1 MYVHIKKVGVKM
13 NNIHVK
19 KGDTVMVNSGA
30 DKGKKGKVLQAMPS
44 ENKILVEGVNVRTKH
59 TKPRR
64 AGETGG
70 IVKQAATVNVS
81 KVMVVCKK
89 CNSVTRVAHTTLKDG
104 SKVRTCKKCNE
115 SLDK

>member
-1 MYVHIKKVGVKM
+1 M
-13 NNIHVK
+13 NIK
-19 KGDTVMVNSGA
+19 KGDTVQIISGD
-30 DKGKKGKVLQAMPS
+30 DKGKKGKVLEAIPS
-44 ENKILVEGVNVRTKH
+44 ENRVLVEGINIQTKH

-70 IVKQAATVNVS
+70 IVKQEAPVSAS

-89 CNSVTRVAHTTLKDG
+89 CNSVTRVAHTFLKDG

>member
-1 MYVHIKKVGVKM
+1 V
-13 NNIHVK
+13 NVK
-19 KGDTVMVNSGA
+19 KGDTVQIISGE
-30 DKGKKGKVLQAMPS
+30 DKGKKGKVLQAMPT
-44 ENKILVEGVNVRTKH
+44 ENRVLVEGINIQTKH

-70 IVKQAATVNVS
+70 IVKQEAPVNAA

>member
-1 MYVHIKKVGVKM
+1 M
-13 NNIHVK
+13 NIK
-19 KGDTVMVNSGA
+19 KGDTVQIISGD

-44 ENKILVEGVNVRTKH
+44 ENRVLVEGINIQTKH

-70 IVKQAATVNVS
+70 IVKESAPVNVS

-89 CNSVTRVAHTTLKDG
+89 CNSVTRVAHTTIDG
-104 SKVRTCKKCNE
+104 KKVRTCKKCNE
-115 SLDK
+115 ALDAK

>member
-1 MYVHIKKVGVKM
+1 V
-13 NNIHVK
+13 NVK
-19 KGDTVMVNSGA
+19 KGDTVQIISGE

-44 ENKILVEGVNVRTKH
+44 TNRVLVEGINIQTKH

-70 IVKQAATVNVS
+70 IVKQAAPVNVS

-104 SKVRTCKKCNE
+104 TKVRTCKKCNE
-115 SLDK
+115 TLDAK

>member
-1 MYVHIKKVGVKM
+1 M
-13 NNIHVK
+13 NIK
-19 KGDTVMVNSGA
+19 KGDTVQIISGD

-44 ENKILVEGVNVRTKH
+44 ENRVLVEGINVQTKH

-70 IVKQAATVNVS
+70 IVKQAAPVNAS

-89 CNSVTRVAHTTLKDG
+89 CNSVTRVAHTILSDG
-104 SKVRTCKKCNE
+104 TKVRTCKKCKE
-115 SLDK
+115 SLDVK

>member
-1 MYVHIKKVGVKM
+1 M
-13 NNIHVK
+13 NIK
-19 KGDTVMVNSGA
+19 KGDTVQIISGE

-70 IVKQAATVNVS
+70 IVKQSVAINAS
-81 KVMVVCKK
+81 KAMVVCKK
-89 CNSVTRVAHTTLKDG
+89 CNTVTRVAHTTLSDG
-104 SKVRTCKKCNE
+104 TKVRTCKKCNAE
-115 SLDK
+115 LDAK

>member
-1 MYVHIKKVGVKM
+1 V
-13 NNIHVK
+13 NVK
-19 KGDTVMVNSGA
+19 KGDTVQIISGE
-30 DKGKKGKVLQAMPS
+30 DKGKKGKVLQAMPT
-44 ENKILVEGVNVRTKH
+44 ENRVLVEGINIQTKH

-70 IVKQAATVNVS
+70 IVKESAPVNVS

-89 CNSVTRVAHTTLKDG
+89 CNKVTRVAHTTLKDG
-104 SKVRTCKKCNE
+104 SKVRTCKNCNE

>member
-1 MYVHIKKVGVKM
+1 M
-13 NNIHVK
+13 NVK
-19 KGDTVMVNSGA
+19 KGDTVQIISGD
-30 DKGKKGKVLQAMPS
+30 DKGKKGKVLEAMPS
-44 ENKILVEGVNVRTKH
+44 SNRVLVEGINIQTKH

-70 IVKQAATVNVS
+70 IVKQEAPVSTS

-104 SKVRTCKKCNE
+104 SKVRVCKKCNE

>member
-1 MYVHIKKVGVKM
+1 M
-13 NNIHVK
+13 NVK
-19 KGDTVMVNSGA
+19 KGDTVQIISGE
-30 DKGKKGKVLQAMPS
+30 DKGKKGKVLQAMPT
-44 ENKILVEGVNVRTKH
+44 ENRVLVEGINIQTKH

-70 IVKQAATVNVS
+70 IVKQAAPVNVS

-89 CNSVTRVAHTTLKDG
+89 CNAVTRVAHTTLKDG

>member
-1 MYVHIKKVGVKM
+1 M
-13 NNIHVK
+13 NVK
-19 KGDTVMVNSGA
+19 KGDTVQIISGE

-44 ENKILVEGVNVRTKH
+44 ENRVLVEGINVQTKH

-70 IVKQAATVNVS
+70 IVKQEAPVSAS

-115 SLDK
+115 ALDAK

>member
-1 MYVHIKKVGVKM
+1 MRKVIKGVKTV
-13 NNIHVK
+13 NVK
-19 KGDTVMVNSGA
+19 KGDTVQIISGD
-30 DKGKKGKVLQAMPS
+30 DKGKKGKVLEAIPS
-44 ENKILVEGVNVRTKH
+44 ENRVLVEGINIQTKH

-70 IVKQAATVNVS
+70 IVKQEAPVSAS

-89 CNSVTRVAHTTLKDG
+89 CN
-104 SKVRTCKKCNE
+104 E

>member
-1 MYVHIKKVGVKM
+1 MIKGVKTV
-13 NNIHVK
+13 NVK
-19 KGDTVMVNSGA
+19 KGDTVQIISGD

-44 ENKILVEGVNVRTKH
+44 ENRVLVEGINIQTKH

-70 IVKQAATVNVS
+70 IVKEAAPVNAS

-89 CNSVTRVAHTTLKDG
+89 CNAVTRVNHTTLKDG

>member
-1 MYVHIKKVGVKM
+1 V
-13 NNIHVK
+13 NIK
-19 KGDTVMVNSGA
+19 KGDTVQIISGD
-30 DKGKKGKVLQAMPS
+30 DKGKKGKVLEAIPS
-44 ENKILVEGVNVRTKH
+44 ENRVLVEGINIQTKH

-70 IVKQAATVNVS
+70 IVKQEAPVSAS

-89 CNSVTRVAHTTLKDG
+89 CNSVTRVAHTFQKDG

>member
-1 MYVHIKKVGVKM
+1 M
-13 NNIHVK
+13 NVK
-19 KGDTVMVNSGA
+19 KGDTVQIISGD

-44 ENKILVEGVNVRTKH
+44 ENRVLVEGINIQTKH

-70 IVKQAATVNVS
+70 IVKQEAPVSVS

-115 SLDK
+115 SFDVK